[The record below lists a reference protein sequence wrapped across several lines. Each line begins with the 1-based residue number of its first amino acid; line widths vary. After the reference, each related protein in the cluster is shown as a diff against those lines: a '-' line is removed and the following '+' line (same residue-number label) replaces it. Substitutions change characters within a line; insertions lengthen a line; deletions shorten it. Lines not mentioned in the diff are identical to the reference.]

1 MLAVWSL
8 FTLLFKKQT
17 QYTDM
22 KRESLLLGLL
32 GGIAIGAALGIL
44 FAPDKGERT
53 RERLRRKGEEYLD
66 DVREKL
72 DDLVE
77 EMTEKFEEVVNEA
90 TGRVRR
96 ATDKDEEEGMKTV

>member
-1 MLAVWSL
+1 MHH
-8 FTLLFKKQT
+8 FTKNTFIR
-17 QYTDM
+17 DM
-22 KRESLLLGLL
+22 KRESILLGFL
-32 GGIAIGAALGIL
+32 GGLAIGAALGIL

-77 EMTEKFEEVVNEA
+77 EMTEKFEDVVNEA

-96 ATDKDEEEGMKTV
+96 ATEKAEEEGFGSI

>member
-1 MLAVWSL
+1 MLG
-8 FTLLFKKQT
+8 F
-17 QYTDM
+17 
-22 KRESLLLGLL
+22 L
-32 GGIAIGAALGIL
+32 GGLAIGAALGIL

-77 EMTEKFEEVVNEA
+77 EMTEKFEDVVNEA

-96 ATDKDEEEGMKTV
+96 AAEKVEKEGLGSI